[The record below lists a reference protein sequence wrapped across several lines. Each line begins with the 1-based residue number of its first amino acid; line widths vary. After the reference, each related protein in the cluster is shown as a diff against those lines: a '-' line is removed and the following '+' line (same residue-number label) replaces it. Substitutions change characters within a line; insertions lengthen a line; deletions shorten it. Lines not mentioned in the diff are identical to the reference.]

1 MTENEESLTALLE
14 AMSELTSDIQ
24 GDISYHLIKHK
35 QVFDQVDKDNNG
47 PENIMMEKMNRATL
61 GFVSQ
66 MPLATLN
73 SVNLFMNLLAYHSEI
88 TGDQTL
94 VNILRKIRLNNSKE
108 ETNEST

>member
-1 MTENEESLTALLE
+1 MTKNEESHTARLE
-14 AMSELTSDIQ
+14 EMSELTSDIK

-35 QVFDQVDKDNNG
+35 QVFDQLEKDNNG
-47 PENIMMEKMNRATL
+47 TENIMMEKMNKATL

-94 VNILRKIRLNNSKE
+94 VNILRKIQLNNSKE
-108 ETNEST
+108 ETNESA